1 VYPEGV
7 PNHCLLRGALTHM
20 SVFALYRGNTDKKEN
35 LIFLVCKEIQC
46 GAVAKS
52 YMRKGF
58 VIYEEMPKYFPIY
71 EEAVS
76 HI

>member
-1 VYPEGV
+1 MTIKK
-7 PNHCLLRGALTHM
+7 RLTKRLT
-20 SVFALYRGNTDKKEN
+20 VLYKYKLTKKN
-35 LIFLVCKEIQC
+35 IKIFLIYKEIQM

-58 VIYEEMPKYFPIY
+58 VIYEERGTYLVIN